1 MHWCSS
7 QVHPGPP
14 GGENSRFELDN
25 GRHVGGLNHMDL
37 LNHPLVYEHIRIWLS
52 VAPQD
57 VEDAMDRIE
66 DLPEND

>member
-1 MHWCSS
+1 M
-7 QVHPGPP
+7 
-14 GGENSRFELDN
+14 
-25 GRHVGGLNHMDL
+25 GGLNHMDL